1 MSEYAFD
8 PSLAS
13 ALPPDGR
20 GTVLTIGTFDGI
32 HRGHWRVLS
41 EICRRAEATGR
52 RSVLVTFPYHPLTVL
67 RPEAAPLMLTTPIEK
82 KEILAETG
90 LDYAVFLP
98 FTPALAAYSPRRFVE
113 EILVGRFG
121 VKELVVGYD
130 HRFGRG
136 REGDTD
142 TLRSLGAELGFDVDV
157 VDPVGAGER
166 PISSTA
172 IRRALLD
179 GDVRSAA
186 EALGRPYSLR
196 GRVVDGDGRG
206 RTLGFPTANL
216 EARRGNAGRKLVPPP
231 GIYAVRGILRSGAH
245 GGALHLGPRPTFP
258 GSPATIEVH
267 LLDFEQDIYG
277 QEIRVDFIRYLRGI
291 RSFDS
296 QDALLRQMRQDV
308 AEAREVLTA
317 R

>member
-1 MSEYAFD
+1 MSEYALD

-13 ALPPDGR
+13 ALPSDGR
-20 GTVLTIGTFDGI
+20 GTVLTIGTFDGV

-67 RPEAAPLMLTTPIEK
+67 RPEAAPLMLTTPTEK
-82 KEILAETG
+82 KEILAESG

-136 REGDTD
+136 REGDTH
-142 TLRSLGAELGFDVDV
+142 TLRSLGTDLGFHVDV
-157 VDPVGAGER
+157 VAPVGAGRR

-179 GDVRSAA
+179 GDVRSAG

-216 EARRGNAGRKLVPPP
+216 ETSRGKTGRKLVPPP
-231 GIYAVRGILRSGAH
+231 GIYAVRTILRSGTY

-258 GSPATIEVH
+258 GSSATIEVH
-267 LLDFEQDIYG
+267 LFDFEQDIYG
-277 QEIRVDFIRYLRGI
+277 EEIRVDFIRHLRDI
-291 RSFDS
+291 RSFAS
-296 QDALLRQMRQDV
+296 QDALLEQMRQDV
-308 AEAREVLTA
+308 AEAREALTA
-317 R
+317 S